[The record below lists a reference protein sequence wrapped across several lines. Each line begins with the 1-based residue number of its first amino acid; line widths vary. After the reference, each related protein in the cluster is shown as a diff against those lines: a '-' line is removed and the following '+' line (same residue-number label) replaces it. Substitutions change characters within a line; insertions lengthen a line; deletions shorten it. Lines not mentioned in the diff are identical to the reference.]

1 MPAVLNTIGP
11 LVAPGA
17 IVPVSNWN
25 ALEASDV
32 AVCGALSMFIQVT
45 LVPTATVK
53 LPNAKPAIVP
63 CAVMGVVAG
72 VGVGVVTGVGVVA
85 GVGVP

>member
-1 MPAVLNTIGP
+1 VPAVLNTIGA

-45 LVPTATVK
+45 EVPASTFRV
-53 LPNAKPAIVP
+53 LNAKPAMVP

-72 VGVGVVTGVGVVA
+72 VGVSVVTGVGVVA